1 MDLAFPKERL
11 KMARAKSPRASAPI
25 DKQVITMPEATPVPQ
40 IKKSPSTMSTISGN
54 PSAPDVESKVR
65 QRAYELYE
73 ERGYTSG
80 FDQED
85 WFQAER
91 EVAGRVKS
99 RQQSA

>member
-1 MDLAFPKERL
+1 
-11 KMARAKSPRASAPI
+11 MARAKSPRPSAPV
-25 DKQVITMPEATPVPQ
+25 DKQVITMPETTPVPQ
-40 IKKSPSTMSTISGN
+40 IKKSPSAISAISGT
-54 PSAPDVESKVR
+54 PSVSDVESKVR

-73 ERGYTSG
+73 GRGRTPG

-91 EVAGRVKS
+91 EIVGRGKS